1 MPDHRP
7 APSRLSPAR
16 ALVLWIG
23 YVVLFAAAGGMA
35 AGLIALAYET
45 VETEFADVVY
55 AATYAVTGYIAVQ
68 LARRV
73 VEER

>member
-1 MPDHRP
+1 M
-7 APSRLSPAR
+7 PAR
-16 ALVLWIG
+16 AVLLWAG
-23 YVVLFAAAGGMA
+23 YVVLFAAAGGLA
-35 AGLIALAYET
+35 AGLIALAYEL

-55 AATYAVTGYIAVQ
+55 AATGFIAVQ